1 MKPMEHHKNLM
12 ESHGT
17 SQNLMKGYGT
27 WQNLLIADK

>member
-1 MKPMEHHKNLM
+1 MKLMEHHKNPM

-27 WQNLLIADK
+27 WKNLLVADK